1 MAFDMIQQFSAN
13 FDARAT
19 GAKIDMLV
27 LHYTGMESAEAASHR
42 LCDPAAK
49 VSAHYMIDEHG
60 QIFALVDEDNRAWH
74 AGLARWEEKTDINS
88 CSIGIE
94 LVNPGHEFGY
104 RDFPEPQM
112 NALISLAHVILARH
126 PIAAHRVLGHSD
138 IAPLRKTDPGERF
151 DWQALAAEG
160 IGIFPPKLL
169 IQNTG
174 GQNTVSPDNTPF
186 ERDILLHEMKNFGY
200 SIKKGQENDVICA
213 FHRHFRPELL
223 KKPPDSTDLAIL
235 NWLNAVKT

>member
-1 MAFDMIQQFSAN
+1 MAFDMIQQSSAN

-49 VSAHYMIDEHG
+49 VSAHYMIDEQG

-74 AGLARWEEKTDINS
+74 AGLAQWDEKTDINS
-88 CSIGIE
+88 CSIAIE

-160 IGIFPPKLL
+160 IGIFPPKSL
-169 IQNTG
+169 IQNM
-174 GQNTVSPDNTPF
+174 VSPNNSPLDHDVL
-186 ERDILLHEMKNFGY
+186 RHEMENFGY
-200 SIKKGQENDVICA
+200 FIENGQENAVISA

-223 KKPPDSTDLAIL
+223 NKSPDSTDLAIL